1 LSADSD
7 VNASDQRSSGNRHV
21 LLGVSGGIAA
31 YKACEVVRR
40 LREAGAEVRV
50 VMTKSAERF
59 VTPLTF
65 QALSGQPVRSGLW
78 DEAAEMGMA
87 HLELARWADAS
98 LIAPASADMLAKLVH
113 GFADDLLSTL
123 CLAATAPI
131 AVAPAMNHRMWLHPA
146 TQANVASLRQRGVAV
161 LGPANGPLAEGES
174 GPGRMLEPQ
183 QLVQAL
189 LVPGGTHVA

>member
-1 LSADSD
+1 M
-7 VNASDQRSSGNRHV
+7 
-21 LLGVSGGIAA
+21 
-31 YKACEVVRR
+31 VRR
-40 LREAGAEVRV
+40 LRDAGARVRV

-59 VTPLTF
+59 VTPLSF
-65 QALSGQPVRSGLW
+65 QALSGQPVLGGLW
-78 DEAAEMGMA
+78 DQAADMGMG
-87 HLELARWADAS
+87 HLELARWADAI
-98 LIAPASADMLAKLVH
+98 LIAPATADMLAKLAH

-123 CLAATAPI
+123 CLATTAPL

-161 LGPANGPLAEGES
+161 LGPADGPLAEGES

-189 LVPGGTHVA
+189 LVPGGMHAA